1 MKSFMKIELKRAFHN
16 TSFFIVLGITMG
28 ICIWHFV
35 QNVWIWR
42 DYVYA
47 GSYPLSAFG
56 NGKWIGGDNAS
67 LQPTLYFLILPIL
80 CSIPY
85 GKTFYFD
92 IKSGFMDQLITR
104 GKKKEYLA
112 AKFIVAFVS
121 GAVIS
126 VLPLLFDFLL
136 TGTILPAII
145 PQRGMGI
152 FPITDGDLMA
162 GLFYTNPYLYLILY
176 LLLDAVFFGLMNIIA
191 IWAVNFVSNGFWIVL
206 MPFLSYLF
214 VFCMLQFVDQERFA
228 PIAFLRPSQPF
239 QSEGKIVCVE
249 LVILILLNIIFY
261 FWHLKKERINYE

>member
-1 MKSFMKIELKRAFHN
+1 MKSFIKIELKRAFHN
-16 TSFFIVLGITMG
+16 VSFFIVLGIAMG
-28 ICIWHFV
+28 IGIWHFV

-56 NGKWIGGDNAS
+56 NGKWLGGDNAS

-80 CSIPY
+80 CAIPY

-92 IKSGFMDQLITR
+92 IRSGFMDQLITR

-112 AKFIVAFVS
+112 AKFIVAFLS
-121 GAVIS
+121 GAVIA
-126 VLPLLFDFLL
+126 VLPLVFDFLL
-136 TGTILPAII
+136 TGTVLPAVI

-152 FPITDGDLMA
+152 FPITEGDLMA
-162 GLFYTNPYLYLILY
+162 ELFYTKPFVYLILY
-176 LLLDAVFFGLMNIIA
+176 LLLDAVFFGLINIIS

-239 QSEGKIVCVE
+239 RSEGRIVCME
-249 LVILILLNIIFY
+249 LVVLLLFNIIFY